1 MKKIIIPSIFLTFFT
16 SFEAMA
22 DKSYTLQAEYCVN
35 VLSDRGWFKCSDKST
50 LKLDGIL
57 DLSAQYKDT
66 ENCKVWSA
74 SSNIQVSCA
83 TGIGNLKN
91 VSIQL
96 DESSRKFSLVRQYS
110 DTTFVVMGYAY

>member
-1 MKKIIIPSIFLTFFT
+1 
-16 SFEAMA
+16 MA
-22 DKSYTLQAEYCVN
+22 EKSYTLQAEYCVN